1 MKIKNVLSLFL
12 VTALL
17 GLLTILLY
25 QANNP
30 SDPVVSE
37 NQPLI
42 NIITQQES
50 DIEKMEQNLEGLRN
64 AIDTELDQQT
74 QGISAITSLRNS
86 LQSARFFF
94 RSKRTHRIR
103 YRSHPDR

>member
-25 QANNP
+25 QTNNP

-42 NIITQQES
+42 DIITQQES
-50 DIEKMEQNLEGLRN
+50 DIEEMEQNLEGLRN
-64 AIDTELDQQT
+64 AIDL
-74 QGISAITSLRNS
+74 
-86 LQSARFFF
+86 
-94 RSKRTHRIR
+94 
-103 YRSHPDR
+103 